1 MPSLYRTSQG
11 YAWKNT
17 KLFSLFLFSN
27 TRLRDLEKR
36 TYSFYEILLNFQKAL
51 RMVFFDWSRCRKYS
65 AVLSR
70 AFTRVVTTDIFSI
83 FARMFTKISIRCGKN
98 ETKYKIFNFAASFQ
112 FHEVFGQNI
121 FVPVS
126 EFTQFPLLSFAI
138 YN

>member
-1 MPSLYRTSQG
+1 MHEKIP
-11 YAWKNT
+11 N
-17 KLFSLFLFSN
+17 FFFLTFYFPILGSVIWN
-27 TRLRDLEKR
+27 R
-36 TYSFYEILLNFQKAL
+36 TYSCYEIFILLNFQKAL

>member
-1 MPSLYRTSQG
+1 MHEKIPNCFPYFYFPILGSVI
-11 YAWKNT
+11 W
-17 KLFSLFLFSN
+17 
-27 TRLRDLEKR
+27 KR

-70 AFTRVVTTDIFSI
+70 AFTWVVTTDIFSI

>member
-1 MPSLYRTSQG
+1 MHEKIPNCFPYFYFPILGSVI
-11 YAWKNT
+11 W
-17 KLFSLFLFSN
+17 
-27 TRLRDLEKR
+27 KR
-36 TYSFYEILLNFQKAL
+36 TYSFYEIFILLNFQKAL

-70 AFTRVVTTDIFSI
+70 AFTRVVTTDIFFI

>member
-1 MPSLYRTSQG
+1 MHEKIPNCFPYFYFPILGSVI
-11 YAWKNT
+11 W
-17 KLFSLFLFSN
+17 
-27 TRLRDLEKR
+27 KR
-36 TYSFYEILLNFQKAL
+36 TYSFYEIFILLNFQKAL

>member
-1 MPSLYRTSQG
+1 MHEKIPNFFPYFYFPILGSVI
-11 YAWKNT
+11 W
-17 KLFSLFLFSN
+17 
-27 TRLRDLEKR
+27 KR

-51 RMVFFDWSRCRKYS
+51 RMVFFDWSRCGKYS

-70 AFTRVVTTDIFSI
+70 AFTRVVTTDIFFI

>member
-1 MPSLYRTSQG
+1 MPSLYRTSQW

-17 KLFSLFLFSN
+17 KLFFPYFLFSN
-27 TRLRDLEKR
+27 TRLRDLEKNV
-36 TYSFYEILLNFQKAL
+36 FVLWNFAL

-112 FHEVFGQNI
+112 FHEVLGQNI